1 MRRRLRRSRKQ
12 QRGGGYGD
20 NPAHS
25 IIPGQVI
32 HAKYDGVG
40 TDCAGSPQR
49 AGALDGIGML
59 RAPGGLPG
67 LSNGFMSGGRRRRRG
82 GGQLGSGGVVTN
94 PYGEPVINSSTP
106 PMQGGSYLGVAV
118 QDGEMPSP
126 ASGFKPASALPVDP
140 AGLTYSY
147 ARQAQAQTGGRYG
160 ADLAAAADIYG
171 SNGVGYASLA
181 PTGSVRCEAGSTNP
195 LNADPALQMQTTNPN
210 SSLVPGWAPRFNP
223 LAGGSRKRR
232 RHQRPHKRR
241 RSQRQQKKKL
251 NQRGMKQSG
260 GGTDAQNL
268 ANASPYYFAGQ
279 IDSMKYNAPTA
290 GYEWQ
295 PLNPAVQNNAGINDQ
310 KTYAASHYNQACVKT
325 N

>member
-1 MRRRLRRSRKQ
+1 MATKRSMRRRQRKLRRSRKQ

-40 TDCAGSPQR
+40 MDCAGSPQR

-67 LSNGFMSGGRRRRRG
+67 LSGGGRKRRG
-82 GGQLGSGGVVTN
+82 GGQLGSGGVVTDS
-94 PYGEPVINSSTP
+94 YGKNIIR
-106 PMQGGSYLGVAV
+106 GGSYLGIAP
-118 QDGEMPSP
+118 QDAEMPAPST
-126 ASGFKPASALPVDP
+126 GFKPAGELPKDP
-140 AGLTYSY
+140 AGYTYQY
-147 ARQAQAQTGGRYG
+147 MRQAQAQTGGRYG
-160 ADLAAAADIYG
+160 ADLASAASVFG

-232 RHQRPHKRR
+232 RYQKPSKK
-241 RSQRQQKKKL
+241 QQKKKL
-251 NQRGMKQSG
+251 NQRAMKQSG

-290 GYEWQ
+290 GYGWQ
-295 PLNPAVQNNAGINDQ
+295 PLAPAVENNPGVNDQ
-310 KTYAASHYNQACVKT
+310 YTYRAGHMNQACVKT